1 MLVAELRE
9 DFPIL
14 RVEVNGRPLI
24 YFDNAATT
32 QKPKQVIEAEREF
45 YEKVNANVHRG
56 IHYLSREASELY
68 ERAHE
73 TLAKFINAEAE
84 EIIFTSNTTDAINIV
99 AWGWALWNVKR
110 GERIVT
116 TELEHHSNMLPWR
129 LVAKLT
135 GCEVAYVSVD
145 EEGLLRM
152 EEAERLIDE
161 RTRLVAISGMSNVTG
176 FIPDVERFVKL
187 AREVGALVLLDGA
200 QMVPHIPVDV
210 KKLDA
215 DFLAFSGHRCGPT
228 GTGVL
233 YGRKEVLEEMEP
245 AKPGGGTIEDVTLE
259 GQSWAE
265 LPWKHEGGTPNIAGG
280 IGLAA
285 AAEYLMRVGMERVR
299 DHEIALMRRALKV
312 LPEAEDLVLYGP
324 RDLRRRGGIVAFNV
338 RGIDPHMVGALL
350 DARGIAVRTG
360 LHCAHPLHRKLGA
373 PQGTVR
379 ASFYLY
385 NTEEE
390 VDTLAEELKEILKLS
405 KKK

>member
-1 MLVAELRE
+1 MPVTDLRE

-14 RVEVNGRPLI
+14 KVEVNGRPLI
-24 YFDNAATT
+24 YLDNAATT
-32 QKPKQVIEAEREF
+32 QKPRQVIEVERDF
-45 YEKVNANVHRG
+45 YERLNANVHRG

-84 EIIFTSNTTDAINIV
+84 EIVFTSNTTDAINLV
-99 AWGWALWNVKR
+99 AWGWAVWNLR
-110 GERIVT
+110 EGERIVT
-116 TELEHHSNMLPWR
+116 TEMEHHSNMLPWR
-129 LVAKLT
+129 LVAKLR

-145 EEGLLRM
+145 EHGVPRM

-176 FIPDVERFVKL
+176 FIPDVERFIKL
-187 AREVGALVLLDGA
+187 ARDVGALVLIDGA
-200 QMVPHIPVDV
+200 QMVPHMPVDV
-210 KKLDA
+210 KRLDA
-215 DFLAFSGHRCGPT
+215 DFLAFSGHKMLGPT

-233 YGRKEVLEEMEP
+233 YGKREVLAEMEP
-245 AKPGGGTIEDVTLE
+245 AKPGGGTIEEVTLE
-259 GQSWAE
+259 GQDWAA

-299 DHEIALMRRALKV
+299 AHEIALMERALK
-312 LPEAEDLVLYGP
+312 LLSEIEGLTLYGP
-324 RDLRRRGGIVAFNV
+324 EDVRRRGGIVALNV
-338 RGIDPHMVGALL
+338 RGMDPHVVGALL
-350 DARGIAVRTG
+350 DAKGIAVRTG
-360 LHCAHPLHRKLGA
+360 LHCAHPLHRRLGA

-379 ASFYLY
+379 TSFYLY

-390 VDTLAEELKEILKLS
+390 VEVLADELSEIAKLS
-405 KKK
+405 

>member
-215 DFLAFSGHRCGPT
+215 DFLAFSGHKMLGPT

-245 AKPGGGTIEDVTLE
+245 AKPGGGTIED
-259 GQSWAE
+259 
-265 LPWKHEGGTPNIAGG
+265 
-280 IGLAA
+280 
-285 AAEYLMRVGMERVR
+285 
-299 DHEIALMRRALKV
+299 
-312 LPEAEDLVLYGP
+312 
-324 RDLRRRGGIVAFNV
+324 
-338 RGIDPHMVGALL
+338 
-350 DARGIAVRTG
+350 
-360 LHCAHPLHRKLGA
+360 
-373 PQGTVR
+373 
-379 ASFYLY
+379 
-385 NTEEE
+385 
-390 VDTLAEELKEILKLS
+390 
-405 KKK
+405 

>member
-1 MLVAELRE
+1 MLTAELRE

-14 RVEVNGRPLI
+14 KVEVNGRQLI

-32 QKPKQVIEAEREF
+32 QKPRQVIEAEREF
-45 YEKVNANVHRG
+45 YERLNANVHRG

-73 TLAKFINAEAE
+73 TLARFINADADEV
-84 EIIFTSNTTDAINIV
+84 IFTSNTTDAINIV
-99 AWGWALWNVKR
+99 AWGWAVWNIR
-110 GERIVT
+110 SGERIVT
-116 TELEHHSNMLPWR
+116 TEMEHHSNMLPWR
-129 LVAKLT
+129 LVARLT
-135 GCEVAYVSVD
+135 GCEVAYVGVD
-145 EEGLLRM
+145 EEGVPRM

-161 RTRLVAISGMSNVTG
+161 RTKLVAISGMSNVTG
-176 FIPDVERFVKL
+176 FIPDIEGFIKL
-187 AREVGALVLLDGA
+187 AREVGALVLVDGA
-200 QMVPHIPVDV
+200 QMVPHMPVDV
-210 KKLDA
+210 KKLDV
-215 DFLAFSGHRCGPT
+215 DFLAFSGHKMLGPT

-233 YGRKEVLEEMEP
+233 YGKREVLAGMEP
-245 AKPGGGTIEDVTLE
+245 AKPGGGTIEDVTLD

-265 LPWKHEGGTPNIAGG
+265 LPWRQEGGTPNIAGG

-299 DHEIALMRRALKV
+299 AHEVNLTERALKLLSEV
-312 LPEAEDLVLYGP
+312 EGLILYGP
-324 RDLRRRGGIVAFNV
+324 RDARRRGGIVAFNV
-338 RGIDPHMVGALL
+338 KGIDPHMVGALL

-360 LHCAHPLHRKLGA
+360 LHCAHPLHRRMGA

-390 VDTLAEELKEILKLS
+390 VEVLADELRGISRLS
-405 KKK
+405 